1 MSFYKD
7 VITQEMQAFLLSK
20 DIEVDVQD
28 IATDPE
34 LPEDMIKFSILVG
47 NNPKLG
53 GVHFSATINKYD
65 LSESLQICQKILHAQ
80 LVLYAIECI
89 KNGHR
94 AEVPEPFVPE
104 LTETIIYPSLDEA
117 KMKHHG
123 ISTTVAMYDVFK
135 TSLFN
140 KKNKLPRKT
149 K

>member
-20 DIEVDVQD
+20 DIDVDVQD
-28 IATDPE
+28 KSTDDT
-34 LPEDMIKFSILVG
+34 LPDDMIKFSILVG

-53 GVHFSATINKYD
+53 GVYFSATINKFD

-94 AEVPEPFVPE
+94 AIVPEPFVPE
-104 LTETIIYPSLDEA
+104 LTETVIYPSLDEA

-123 ISTTVAMYDVFK
+123 VATTVAMYDVFK
-135 TSLFN
+135 NSPFN
-140 KKNKLPRKT
+140 KKNKLPKI